1 MAKIITETKTQ
12 ENIKKGIDKL
22 VNIVKKTLGGKG
34 KNVIISDEYDRVQ
47 IINDGVS
54 IASEIELEDPI
65 ENVGAILAKQC
76 AQKTNREAGDGTT
89 TTLVLLQAYLEEM
102 EKIETNDPRRLRDE
116 IQKVLGFILKEINP
130 RELKD
135 DDIKKIAQNAALDEE
150 IAQAVYDIIKKVR
163 IDGLIDIEELDRHG
177 IESEVVFGLKIEDG
191 FMYQAL
197 GGEMTNCDVLVCKK
211 KLEEEYDLVQF
222 LEAYIKSGRRRLVVF
237 CSDVKKNVA
246 GFLAINRHEK
256 VLDVVLVKTN
266 DLDDVAT
273 ITGAKIVSEESGL
286 NLGVDVLG
294 HCDKAL
300 IAQNYTLISGGNAE
314 KEVIGVKVKELEEE
328 LKNVK
333 LPNEKMHLEKR
344 IARLKGGVSVIRIG
358 GYNQQSMRERKL
370 KLEDAINAVKAAMQE
385 GIVEGG
391 GMCLSRIAEKI
402 ELNGDAERLMIN
414 VIKSPY
420 QQILI
425 NADEETKILTEKA
438 YNVITRQY
446 EDFFETGIID
456 PAKVVR
462 CALINAIGTGNMILT
477 ADSSIVYKKD
487 AETQTK
493 EIR

>member
-211 KLEEEYDLVQF
+211 KLEEE
-222 LEAYIKSGRRRLVVF
+222 
-237 CSDVKKNVA
+237 
-246 GFLAINRHEK
+246 
-256 VLDVVLVKTN
+256 
-266 DLDDVAT
+266 
-273 ITGAKIVSEESGL
+273 
-286 NLGVDVLG
+286 
-294 HCDKAL
+294 
-300 IAQNYTLISGGNAE
+300 
-314 KEVIGVKVKELEEE
+314 
-328 LKNVK
+328 
-333 LPNEKMHLEKR
+333 
-344 IARLKGGVSVIRIG
+344 
-358 GYNQQSMRERKL
+358 
-370 KLEDAINAVKAAMQE
+370 
-385 GIVEGG
+385 
-391 GMCLSRIAEKI
+391 
-402 ELNGDAERLMIN
+402 
-414 VIKSPY
+414 
-420 QQILI
+420 
-425 NADEETKILTEKA
+425 
-438 YNVITRQY
+438 
-446 EDFFETGIID
+446 
-456 PAKVVR
+456 
-462 CALINAIGTGNMILT
+462 
-477 ADSSIVYKKD
+477 
-487 AETQTK
+487 
-493 EIR
+493 